1 MCYTYIMKLSQ
12 YAKQNSITYKTAFNH
27 WKAGIIKGKQL
38 PTGTIVVFDDY
49 ETSPENKGVILY
61 ARVSSSENKG
71 NLDNQLERL
80 KNYSSAKGYKV
91 IKEVKEIGSGLND
104 QRKQLES
111 ILKRNDW
118 NILVVEHKDRLAR
131 FGLNYIQVLLQQT
144 GRSIEVINETDN
156 SKDDL
161 MQDFVSIITSFT
173 ARLYGLRRSKRK
185 TEQIIKELNIEN
197 AEVSEE

>member
-1 MCYTYIMKLSQ
+1 MKLSE

-27 WKAGIIKGKQL
+27 WKAGMIRGKQL
-38 PTGTIVVFDDY
+38 PTGTIVIFDDY
-49 ETSPENKGVILY
+49 DDLQPNKGVILY
-61 ARVSSSENKG
+61 ARVSSSENKE
-71 NLDNQLERL
+71 NLNRQLERL
-80 KNYSSAKGYKV
+80 KDYSSAKGYRV

-104 QRKQLES
+104 KRKQLES

-118 NILVVEHKDRLAR
+118 SIIIVEHKDRLAR

-144 GRSIEVINETDN
+144 NRSIEIINTTDN

-185 TEQIIKELNIEN
+185 TESIIKNLNDEN
-197 AEVSEE
+197 IYDEKN